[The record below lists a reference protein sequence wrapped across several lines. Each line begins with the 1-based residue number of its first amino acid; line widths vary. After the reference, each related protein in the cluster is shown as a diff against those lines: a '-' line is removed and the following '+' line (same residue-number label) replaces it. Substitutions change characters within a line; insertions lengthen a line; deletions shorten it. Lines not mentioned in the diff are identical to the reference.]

1 MNYGQQI
8 ISILCEAGEPGL
20 TVHKIAMH
28 VHGRCSTLFDPLR
41 PDDVRRAV
49 QAWLLRNSR
58 TADAPVCRCAKRG
71 VYRINHG
78 SSVVRQLM
86 LDFGVGEEACEGA
99 PGSHAANGQ
108 ETVGQPS
115 LFDEMQ

>member
-8 ISILCEAGEPGL
+8 LSILCEAGESGL

-28 VHGRCSTLFDPLR
+28 VHGACNTLFAPIC
-41 PDDVRRAV
+41 PDDVHRDV

-58 TADAPVCRCAKRG
+58 TSDAPVCRCAKRG
-71 VYRINHG
+71 VYRINPG

-86 LDFGVGEEACEGA
+86 LDFCASGR
-99 PGSHAANGQ
+99 PGGSEPGRAADGGG
-108 ETVGQPS
+108 TVRQPS